1 MVFFV
6 ENERNRDPL
15 PILHTKVQNFPH
27 PRGKT
32 DKSSAPNIG
41 PLP

>member
-27 PRGKT
+27 PCRKT